1 MPQPTPRTHP
11 SFAGQSAASINAAL
25 LATAH
30 AKHSI
35 YETTR
40 MSGEQKF
47 RHKLPVN
54 QFAES
59 ADRCSDATD
68 NLYANSL
75 TNHLVMSHSSRL

>member
-1 MPQPTPRTHP
+1 MPQPTPRSRQAFAP
-11 SFAGQSAASINAAL
+11 SSTAMNAAL

-47 RHKLPVN
+47 RRKLPIN
-54 QFAES
+54 KFAES

-68 NLYANSL
+68 SLYASSL
-75 TNHLVMSHSSRL
+75 TNHIKTARSSRL